1 MEGPPP
7 RQGMRRGVGFQL
19 NVRDPGIAQGWG
31 WGGLH
36 EVSVPPGPGPREEV
50 GAKGRVSIIRRDR
63 KQTIKEDEMA

>member
-1 MEGPPP
+1 MDGPPL
-7 RQGMRRGVGFQL
+7 RQGMRGGVGLQL

-36 EVSVPPGPGPREEV
+36 EVSVPPSPRSREEV
-50 GAKGRVSIIRRDR
+50 GAEGRVGIVSRDR